1 MIDKYAYRVIWSEDD
16 QEYVGLC
23 AEFPS
28 LSWLDRSQEAAFRGI
43 RKLVQEVVIDL
54 VAQHESIPEPLSS
67 KKFSGKFVI
76 RVPEELHRE
85 LAIEA
90 EEARVSLNRYVSNK
104 LASRHT
110 IALATQS
117 LKKKKAS
124 G

>member
-1 MIDKYAYRVIWSEDD
+1 MSDKYTYRIVWSEDD
-16 QEYVGLC
+16 DEYVGLC

-28 LSWLDRSQEAAFRGI
+28 LSWLDASQEGAFKGI
-43 RKLVQEVVIDL
+43 RHLVSKIISDMNSQNEP
-54 VAQHESIPEPLSS
+54 IPEPLSV
-67 KKFSGKFVI
+67 KKFSGKFMV

-90 EEARVSLNRYVSNK
+90 QESHVSLNRYVSNK

-110 IALATQS
+110 ILQQQ
-117 LKKKKAS
+117 KKAH

>member
-16 QEYVGLC
+16 EEYVGLC

-28 LSWLDRSQEAAFRGI
+28 LSWLDQSQDAAFRGI
-43 RKLVQEVVIDL
+43 RKLVEEIVSDL
-54 VAQHESIPEPLSS
+54 KAQHETIPEPLSS
-67 KKFSGKFVI
+67 KKFSGKFMI

-85 LAIEA
+85 LALEA
-90 EEARVSLNRYVSNK
+90 EEARVSLNRYISNK

-110 IALATQS
+110 IARLPH
-117 LKKKKAS
+117 KKRAN